1 MVAFAVGFVFVI
13 AVVVGFVVVVVFV
26 FMFVIVVVAGFS
38 FAFDM
43 VLVDVVVVVVAL
55 AGAAIAFEV
64 GAVVATA
71 LLEVESFCVAH
82 AVMEQR
88 TSVMRVRF
96 MPRNSTTEAPWTHPM
111 QIF

>member
-1 MVAFAVGFVFVI
+1 MV
-13 AVVVGFVVVVVFV
+13 
-26 FMFVIVVVAGFS
+26 VIVAG
-38 FAFDM
+38 
-43 VLVDVVVVVVAL
+43 AL
-55 AGAAIAFEV
+55 AGAVVAFEV
-64 GAVVATA
+64 GAVVAAT

-96 MPRNSTTEAPWTHPM
+96 MPRNSTTEALWTHPM